1 MSRRLGLIIG
11 VNHSQDPTF
20 RQLQF
25 AENDARALAQWLV
38 NTRGGKWSPGDVQL
52 VQGRHATQEL
62 IQPLISQICLQVAEA
77 DDLVLI
83 YFAGHAFLDERT
95 GDSYLV
101 LSNTSYQE
109 PSSGLRLSSFITQ
122 VMVRSRAAHV
132 LLILD
137 CFQTGPLW
145 RAQRTSPYDSRPL
158 MGERLISTLQQQTN
172 RFLLTTCRGNET
184 ASETGERQLGLF
196 AHRTIVGLC
205 GPAGDPS
212 TATITLQQLHSYLYN
227 TLGEQQRP
235 HLFGR
240 IQSPMVLI
248 GEMPSAPQPSS
259 TPIPEHSPQPFST
272 STPSNAAPFAPQF
285 SASNNQRSTHMAAT
299 AQLSPNPADPTT
311 SGLYSQQQPSQLLE
325 QARQLLQAQNYPEA
339 INSVEQALQ
348 IAPNEPSALTLKG
361 QILGSM
367 GRFQEALA
375 VVDQLGQANPNN
387 PLAWSMRA
395 VLLSNT
401 GQHQAAL
408 AAIERSLELNPGD
421 PETYA
426 IKTNIMATLAN
437 TQGKGQS
444 PQPLLPPA
452 DNEKKGGPLS
462 FVIGAILQIAGFLIG
477 SIGMALPILRPG
489 VPVFIGFAIASFGLA
504 LLCVNSFRGAYR
516 YGFLRLLLTL
526 AVSLVAGG
534 FLAMAYKFG
543 YTRIVNMVTA
553 PTAVATQPPLIV
565 SVILFGVW
573 LIAAAIIPFLLAIVG
588 FITGMMR
595 RRWRKRRS

>member
-11 VNHSQDPTF
+11 VNHSQDSTF
-20 RQLQF
+20 SQLQF

-38 NTRGGKWSPGDVQL
+38 NTKGGKWSPGDVQL
-52 VQGRHATQEL
+52 VQGRHATQDL

-77 DDLVLI
+77 SDLVLI

-95 GDSYLV
+95 GDSYLA
-101 LSNTSYQE
+101 LANTRYQD
-109 PSSGLRLSSFITQ
+109 PASGLHLSSFITQ
-122 VMVRSRAAHV
+122 IMVRSRAAHV

-145 RAQRTSPYDSRPL
+145 RARRKSPYDSRPL
-158 MGERLISTLQQQTN
+158 MSERLTSTLQRQED
-172 RFLLTTCRGNET
+172 RFLLSTCRGNDIAPEI
-184 ASETGERQLGLF
+184 GERQLGLF
-196 AHRTIVGLC
+196 THRMIVGLC
-205 GPAGDPS
+205 GPAGDTS
-212 TATITLQQLHSYLYN
+212 TGTITLQQLHSYLYN
-227 TLGEQQRP
+227 SLGEQQRP

-240 IQSPMVLI
+240 IQSPMYLI
-248 GEMPSAPQPSS
+248 GAMPSAPQAPATLVPDQQAQPFARS
-259 TPIPEHSPQPFST
+259 TPFNPAPAASPF
-272 STPSNAAPFAPQF
+272 AAPG
-285 SASNNQRSTHMAAT
+285 NQRTRMSAT

-311 SGLYSQQQPSQLLE
+311 SGLYSQQQPSQFLE
-325 QARQLLQAQNYPEA
+325 QARQFLQAQNYPEA
-339 INSVEQALQ
+339 INNVEQALQ
-348 IAPNEPSALTLKG
+348 ITPNEPAALTLKA

-375 VVDQLGQANPNN
+375 TVDQLGQANPNN

-426 IKTNIMATLAN
+426 IKTNIMATLAS
-437 TQGKGQS
+437 TQSQGQS
-444 PQPLLPPA
+444 PKPLLPPA
-452 DNEKKGGPLS
+452 ENQKKGGPLS
-462 FVIGAILQIAGFLIG
+462 FVIGAVLQIASFLIG

-489 VPVFIGFAIASFGLA
+489 LPVFIGFAIASFGLA

-526 AVSLVAGG
+526 VVSLVSAG

-573 LIAAAIIPFLLAIVG
+573 LIAAAAIPFLLAIIG
-588 FITGMMR
+588 FFSGMMG
-595 RRWRKRRS
+595 RRWQKK